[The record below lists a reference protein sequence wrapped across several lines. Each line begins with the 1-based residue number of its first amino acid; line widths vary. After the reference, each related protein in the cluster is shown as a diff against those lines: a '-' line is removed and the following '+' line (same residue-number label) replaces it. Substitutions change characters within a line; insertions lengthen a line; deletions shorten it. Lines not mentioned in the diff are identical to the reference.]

1 MAKDY
6 DEPMFIDVKRS
17 DSADDSDSSVSHKII
32 NSMRDLCVDQSFAVL
47 ATQGTDQPY
56 TSLISFATTENL
68 KHIVFATPIQ
78 TRKYNLLKHNQKISV
93 LIDNRSS
100 QPDSINRISA
110 LTAIGTVEFLTEQG
124 DIDKWSDLLID
135 KHKYLNNFIN
145 AGSTAIIL
153 INVSRYF
160 YVRRFQEVVEW
171 TPKNS

>member
-17 DSADDSDSSVSHKII
+17 NNQDESNSSVSDAII
-32 NSMRDLCVDQSFAVL
+32 DSIKDLCVDQSFAVL

-56 TSLISFATTENL
+56 TSLISFATTEDL
-68 KHIVFATPIQ
+68 KYIVFATPVQ
-78 TRKYNLLKHNQKISV
+78 TRKYNLLKHNQKVSV
-93 LIDNRSS
+93 LIDNRSN

-110 LTAIGTVEFLTEQG
+110 LTAIGSVQILTEQE
-124 DIDKWSDLLID
+124 DIDKWSDILID

-153 INVSRYF
+153 IEISKYF

>member
-17 DSADDSDSSVSHKII
+17 DGGDESDSSVSDKTID
-32 NSMRDLCVDQSFAVL
+32 SMRALCEDQSFAIL

-56 TSLISFATTENL
+56 TSLISFASTYDL

-78 TRKYNLLKHNQKISV
+78 TRKYNLLKHNQKVSL
-93 LIDNRSS
+93 LIDNRSN

-110 LTAIGTVEFLTEQG
+110 LTAIGSVQILTEKE
-124 DIDKWSDLLID
+124 DIAVWSDLLID
-135 KHKYLNNFIN
+135 KHRYLNNFIN
-145 AGSTAIIL
+145 AQSTAIIL
-153 INVSRYF
+153 IDVSKYF

>member
-17 DSADDSDSSVSHKII
+17 NNQDESNSSVSDAII
-32 NSMRDLCVDQSFAVL
+32 DSIKDLCEDQSFAVL

-56 TSLISFATTENL
+56 TSLISFATTEDL
-68 KHIVFATPIQ
+68 KYIVFATPVQ
-78 TRKYNLLKHNQKISV
+78 TRKYNLLKHNQKVSV
-93 LIDNRSS
+93 LIDNRSN

-110 LTAIGTVEFLTEQG
+110 LTAIGSVQILTEQE
-124 DIDKWSDLLID
+124 DIDKWSDILID

-153 INVSRYF
+153 IEISKYF